1 MYLLS
6 FRVSRKRRCSRD
18 QREVAL
24 ISWLVERPSRIFLK
38 IVDSAEVEDMK

>member
-24 ISWLVERPSRIFLK
+24 ISSLAERPSRNFLK
-38 IVDSAEVEDMK
+38 VVGSAEVEGMK